1 MLMRLPFNL
10 KTFTN
15 TYQPE
20 AFISG
25 IVFAKGQKHLPYFLS
40 NYIRIMYNKDAAVQL
55 GYYNDNHLLKNDGL
69 IKEECG
75 FIPMRYAVQ
84 GIDLAQI
91 AVRALDNGKYVFG
104 AFNDGCIPG
113 KSAYPAQYYW
123 HDYLLYGYEGD
134 AFISAAYLKD
144 QHYKEFKINM
154 QDYNRAMIIKE
165 SDVFIYMLTY
175 DEESPLGFD
184 LPMVKWKLT
193 DYVTSKRLSEDDAIY
208 GISAF
213 RWFADDIEYKADTQL
228 DMRYVCFA
236 WEHKNLMRMR
246 LEYMRYNGYISLS
259 HDVAEQ
265 YAEMAK
271 RLHQGVMLAIKYNIT
286 HDKHI
291 LERLAQT
298 LRESAEQDERV
309 LGDILARL

>member
-40 NYIRIMYNKDAAVQL
+40 NYIRIMYNKDAAVKL

-123 HDYLLYGYEGD
+123 HDYLLYGYE
-134 AFISAAYLKD
+134 AVSYT
-144 QHYKEFKINM
+144 H
-154 QDYNRAMIIKE
+154 
-165 SDVFIYMLTY
+165 LT
-175 DEESPLGFD
+175 
-184 LPMVKWKLT
+184 LPT
-193 DYVTSKRLSEDDAIY
+193 
-208 GISAF
+208 
-213 RWFADDIEYKADTQL
+213 KA
-228 DMRYVCFA
+228 
-236 WEHKNLMRMR
+236 
-246 LEYMRYNGYISLS
+246 
-259 HDVAEQ
+259 
-265 YAEMAK
+265 
-271 RLHQGVMLAIKYNIT
+271 
-286 HDKHI
+286 
-291 LERLAQT
+291 
-298 LRESAEQDERV
+298 
-309 LGDILARL
+309 